1 MGGGGRGH
9 GLMAISETAKLI
21 VDLSIK
27 GGGAF
32 RSAMTGAQRSL
43 RSLDAHTQRTQA
55 ALGKTARNLK
65 LLGAG
70 VITGGAVA
78 LKWAADF
85 EAQLNTINTVADV
98 TPERLEAIGD
108 DILKLARTT
117 GTSIDDLTGAYYD
130 LVSAGIDASDA
141 QNVLT
146 NANKL
151 AIGGLSTTN
160 EAVDLLTTAL
170 NAYGLK
176 GKDASRITDYFAQAI
191 AAGKVSAAELAG
203 TFARIGP
210 IAASAG
216 IGIDELA
223 ASYGQMTAAGV
234 PAAEASTQMRAAIV
248 ALQKPSKNLQKLQDK
263 LGKDFARMARQ
274 KGLAYTYNYISKQAD
289 RYGYTLQ
296 DLLGRQEAVQYALFT
311 SGDAY
316 KDYRRQLRDVRKAH
330 EGLGVAQGQMDKR
343 QKGVTSSLRRL
354 REIAKSTGIT
364 LLQGLLPGVERV
376 ATKIGKLVEDHQ
388 PAIKQ
393 FGKDFGKL
401 VDELFTDENVESAVT
416 GALDFLRD
424 LPWDTIKDG
433 MKITADAT
441 KTAVD
446 AFKSLPPGVQ
456 STLIGL
462 LAANKL
468 TGGLATAALKD
479 LTGLALQSLKSITA
493 GAVTVTG
500 ATVTV
505 AGGGTPGIV
514 PTGGAGGKGT
524 PAGLPIGGILGGVA
538 VGATGAV
545 IGITLLGNLVD
556 ETKRG
561 KIAAEATAQQMR
573 LRGAS
578 DKRIE
583 EYLRTA
589 GLTQDEIK
597 QVMDKVSTKVG
608 QVVTNTDSGPSGPG
622 KQPPA
627 PVGERAPDF
636 PGRPVATPGRRSVS
650 DWVTKSDLEST
661 YQSLDRGVRAA
672 AGAIAIAKNAAAQ
685 AAAASA
691 ARDATMAATLARARS
706 GITGAVSGVQS
717 AISARL
723 AGATAMLRAAQ
734 AGAAG
739 SVAGAIRS
747 DGSST
752 RATIRAAR
760 PIVNVTN
767 NISATATAGAMSRV
781 YATNRVIAS

>member
-117 GTSIDDLTGAYYD
+117 GTGIDDLTGAYYD

-608 QVVTNTDSGPSGPG
+608 QVATNTNT
-622 KQPPA
+622 PA
-627 PVGERAPDF
+627 PVGDTAPTF
-636 PGRPVATPGRRSVS
+636 PGQKPAPATPGRRSTS
-650 DWVTKSDLEST
+650 DWATQSDLEST
-661 YQSLDRGVRAA
+661 HQSLDRGIRDA